1 MSTPEE
7 DVEIALF
14 TKAMEYNS
22 TLPVFLPNAS
32 EPPPVGLTGHVVVTH
47 FRNGSVGYSLSGDG
61 DAQFIGILQMCI
73 YLPRGQGANEMRKRG
88 AEIASLFW
96 TPANLS
102 LTRNTT
108 RVRVS
113 KRPVLGTA
121 ITNDTS
127 YVMVVSVY
135 YEVFM

>member
-14 TKAMEYNS
+14 TKAMEY
-22 TLPVFLPNAS
+22 TDLPVYLPNAS
-32 EPPPVGLTGHVVVTH
+32 AVPPAQLDGHVVVTH
-47 FRNGSVGYSLSGDG
+47 FRNGSVDYSLSGDG
-61 DAQFIGILQMCI
+61 DAKFIGILQMCI
-73 YLPRGQGANEMRKRG
+73 YLPRGKGANEMRQRG
-88 AEIASLFW
+88 ADIASLFW

-102 LTRNTT
+102 LTRNAT
-108 RVRVS
+108 RVRVT

-121 ITNDTS
+121 ILNDTS
-127 YVMVVSVY
+127 YLMVVSIS

>member
-7 DVEIALF
+7 DVETALF

-22 TLPVFLPNAS
+22 TLPVYLPNDA

-47 FRNGSVGYSLSGDG
+47 FRNGSVPYSLASDG
-61 DAQFIGILQMCI
+61 DAKFIGILQMCV
-73 YLPRGQGANEMRKRG
+73 YLPKGKGANEMRKRG

-121 ITNDTS
+121 IPNDTS
-127 YVMVVSVY
+127 YVMVVSIN